1 MRITAM
7 LTEEQLQEIQKQKQ
21 DEIEQ
26 RHRDEALQQEA
37 TARAKGQEEEEAQ
50 KAAELAEAEKSADQK
65 VEELM
70 NRNETVNIAFEQ
82 AGHQFTEDLETLAE
96 KFEHQL
102 EGTQTETV
110 HPATQVDY
118 NALAGHVAGVDSLM
132 LGPAL
137 AVGLGLQYVQSH
149 FQPEPP
155 PETTPVIEEAI
166 EPVPPVEWE
175 PPAQPEPIPEPFL
188 PPVPEDNIP
197 TSATER
203 HEWAYQG
210 IGDFGTVSATGISAE
225 QAMAEAGLREY
236 EQFKQEQQLL
246 NEAIAN
252 EDDLAH
258 KESLELRQKIEI
270 AEYNEAMCHESA
282 RIEYA
287 LADGEP
293 SPDGNRLEGWA
304 DQYHEEAEEL
314 NAEWAWHCVRD
325 ADNYEPRD
333 EEMAE
338 AVGEHRER
346 EADTWR
352 EFEEKAEAEGWSEE
366 RREAETVQLQEEL
379 DIVLDMAFD
388 YSMSSP
394 SMSV

>member
-1 MRITAM
+1 M
-7 LTEEQLQEIQKQKQ
+7 LTEEQLQEIQKQMQ

-26 RHRDEALQQEA
+26 WYRDQALQQEA
-37 TARAKGQEEEEAQ
+37 AALTKTQQEAEEAK
-50 KAAELAEAEKSADQK
+50 KAAELDEAEKSAEQK

-82 AGHQFTEDLETLAE
+82 AGHQFTEDLETLTE
-96 KFEHQL
+96 NFEHKL
-102 EGTQTETV
+102 EGTHTETV
-110 HPATQVDY
+110 HSAPQFDPS
-118 NALAGHVAGVDSLM
+118 ALADHVAGADALL
-132 LGPAL
+132 LGPTLAL
-137 AVGLGLQYVQSH
+137 GLGLQYIQSH
-149 FQPEPP
+149 LQPDPP
-155 PETTPVIEEAI
+155 QVA
-166 EPVPPVEWE
+166 PPVEELDEPEPLPDWE
-175 PPAQPEPIPEPFL
+175 PPAQPEPTPQAFS
-188 PPVPEDNIP
+188 PPAPEDNIP
-197 TSATER
+197 ASAEER

-210 IGDFGTVSATGISAE
+210 IGDFGTVSATGKSAE

-236 EQFKQEQQLL
+236 EQFKQEQQVL

-252 EDDLAH
+252 EDDPARR
-258 KESLELRQKIEI
+258 EALELRQKIEI

-293 SPDGNRLEGWA
+293 SPEGNRLEGYA

-338 AVGEHRER
+338 AVDEHRER